1 MKKTM
6 SSKKNT
12 KMATVGMPIFLVVL
26 SVVLIG
32 GYWYIDRNAE
42 KTAIKNQTEVELLLS
57 KDLDNFY
64 PSTPRS
70 VVLFFGRIM
79 QCIYTQNITEAELRG
94 LVELQQKLFDDELLE
109 INPIDT
115 FYKSAYIEWQTFKE
129 NKTVF
134 EGYQA
139 DRASNVQTWK
149 KDGTEYASLTM
160 YYSLRGDGGVSA
172 DYNEFILRKD
182 EQNKWKILGWRTVE
196 PKELEME

>member
-1 MKKTM
+1 M
-6 SSKKNT
+6 SSKRNT

-26 SVVLIG
+26 SLVLIG

-42 KTAIKNQTEVELLLS
+42 DTKTENLTETELLLS

-79 QCIYTQNITEAELRG
+79 QCIYTQDITEEELRA

-115 FYKSAYIEWQTFKE
+115 FYQSALIEWQTFKE
-129 NKTVF
+129 NKNVF
-134 EGYQA
+134 AGYQA
-139 DRASNVQTWK
+139 DRASNVKTWK
-149 KDGTEYASLTM
+149 KDGAEYASLVM
-160 YYSLRGDGGVSA
+160 YYSLRTDAGVGA
-172 DYNEFILRKD
+172 NYNEFILRKD
-182 EQNKWKILGWRTVE
+182 EQNKWKFLGWRETTAQ
-196 PKELEME
+196 ELEIE

>member
-1 MKKTM
+1 M

-26 SVVLIG
+26 SFVLIG

-42 KTAIKNQTEVELLLS
+42 NTKAENLTETELLLS

-79 QCIYTQNITEAELRG
+79 QCIYTQDITEEELRA
-94 LVELQQKLFDDELLE
+94 LVELQQKLFDEELLA

-115 FYKSAYIEWQTFKE
+115 FYQSALIEWQTFKE
-129 NKTVF
+129 NEMAFV
-134 EGYQA
+134 GYQA
-139 DRASNVQTWK
+139 DRASNVKTWY
-149 KDGTEYASLTM
+149 KDGIEYASLVM
-160 YYSLRGDGGVSA
+160 YYSLREDGRVGA
-172 DYNEFILRKD
+172 NYNEFVLRKD
-182 EQNKWKILGWRTVE
+182 EQNKWKILGWRETAAQ
-196 PKELEME
+196 ELEME

>member
-1 MKKTM
+1 M
-6 SSKKNT
+6 SSKKNM

-26 SVVLIG
+26 SVALIG
-32 GYWYIDRNAE
+32 GYWYIDKRPE
-42 KTAIKNQTEVELLLS
+42 KTTTKNQTETEILLS

-64 PSTPRS
+64 PSTPRA
-70 VVLFFGRIM
+70 VVLLFGRII
-79 QCIYTQNITEAELRG
+79 QCIYTQDITEQELFG

-115 FYKSAYIEWQTFKE
+115 FYQSAQIEWQTFKE

-134 EGYQA
+134 AGYQA
-139 DRASNVQTWK
+139 DRASNVKTWK
-149 KDGTEYASLTM
+149 KDGAEYASLTM
-160 YYSLRGDGGVSA
+160 YYSLRESGGVSA

-182 EQNKWKILGWRTVE
+182 EQNQWKILGWRKIE